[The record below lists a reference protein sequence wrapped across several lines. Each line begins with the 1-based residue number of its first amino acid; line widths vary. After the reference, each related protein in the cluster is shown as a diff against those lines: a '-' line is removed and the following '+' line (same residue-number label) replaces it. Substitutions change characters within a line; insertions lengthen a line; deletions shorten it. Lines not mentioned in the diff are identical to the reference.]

1 MPGNKSP
8 SCLFFWFCVFPH
20 CPFSSFAPR
29 AGKAQERSAHHPLC
43 PGLTVQGTEAFANGY
58 TEETKGTNNQKT
70 PLTLFKESCDTIVL
84 ELELKPWGLL
94 PAGVNSL
101 LYPFTFKVSKHHTPQ
116 APLVLHQLCTFL
128 SEGSFWFSVS
138 LWSHVCVSC
147 TIPCSARRPGPG
159 GQPVCSQTRH
169 RPSLEM
175 AH

>member
-20 CPFSSFAPR
+20 CPFSSFTPR

-43 PGLTVQGTEAFANGY
+43 PGLTVQGAEAFANGY
-58 TEETKGTNNQKT
+58 TEERKRTNNQKT

-94 PAGVNSL
+94 PAGVNSFP
-101 LYPFTFKVSKHHTPQ
+101 YPFTFKGTTRHR
-116 APLVLHQLCTFL
+116 LHSSCTSSARSFQRD
-128 SEGSFWFSVS
+128 GSFWFSVC

-159 GQPVCSQTRH
+159 GQLVCSQTRH
-169 RPSLEM
+169 RPRLEM
-175 AH
+175 AP